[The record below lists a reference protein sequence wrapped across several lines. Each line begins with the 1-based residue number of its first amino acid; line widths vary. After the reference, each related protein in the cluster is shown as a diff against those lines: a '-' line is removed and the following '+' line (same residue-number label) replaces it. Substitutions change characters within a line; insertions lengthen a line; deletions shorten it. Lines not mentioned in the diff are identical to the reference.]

1 MGQLQR
7 VAGDKVEALIEG
19 HRRVSRKAL
28 GEPGRLG
35 HVAPDGQVARLE
47 ELRCRN
53 LPIAGALLPQLS
65 AEPRR
70 QRGSERLGAL
80 GGSTGRPNRV
90 GLIGSRHRE
99 RHFRDPFQKEGRQV
113 VQAPLPHWLLAQLR
127 QHPGNVVGEHPARRE
142 DGHRLRGQPLFLT
155 IQQVGNPVQR
165 DGSLARAGHALND
178 KRAGRLIANDG
189 VLLALDG
196 GDDIMHLR
204 VRRAPENRREYL
216 VAHAGAGVHRV
227 AQLPL
232 LDGDLPLERER
243 SLPAPGRCLEGGR
256 PRLEVVEQR
265 GHRAS
270 PIGDERLVLPGEGEA
285 PEVGDLACG
294 RRLAFGRTGR

>member
-1 MGQLQR
+1 
-7 VAGDKVEALIEG
+7 
-19 HRRVSRKAL
+19 
-28 GEPGRLG
+28 
-35 HVAPDGQVARLE
+35 
-47 ELRCRN
+47 
-53 LPIAGALLPQLS
+53 
-65 AEPRR
+65 
-70 QRGSERLGAL
+70 
-80 GGSTGRPNRV
+80 
-90 GLIGSRHRE
+90 
-99 RHFRDPFQKEGRQV
+99 
-113 VQAPLPHWLLAQLR
+113 
-127 QHPGNVVGEHPARRE
+127 
-142 DGHRLRGQPLFLT
+142 
-155 IQQVGNPVQR
+155 
-165 DGSLARAGHALND
+165 
-178 KRAGRLIANDG
+178 
-189 VLLALDG
+189 
-196 GDDIMHLR
+196 MHLR

-294 RRLAFGRTGR
+294 RRLAFGRTRQMRTPLPRLRRNRPGRSRANRAASPTGLGSDGPKRPGRPCGSAHRQKDAPPPAPIRHARPPSCAPASRWLASVRSANPRARSTAARTAPNTSSRWACSSASMLGDPPSVSASASASADRSRASSCSASTAFSFLVQISRNADGSALAEPRPGNLRGRSREMRRRQGETLS